1 MREKLKARSV
11 RFKGRLNLTKK
22 IFNYYYTQRSVFA
35 FVSDFWFCKMYLKT
49 ENG

>member
-22 IFNYYYTQRSVFA
+22 VFNYYIICRDLFLLLFPIFVF
-35 FVSDFWFCKMYLKT
+35 VKCI
-49 ENG
+49 